1 MPNHR
6 HHIHLICD
14 SQDESLYPLLDALAI
29 HFERHAHLT
38 KDLFLV
44 GSESANYSWR
54 CIHDCD
60 CVFMLIGQSYGELNN
75 TGVSQLHISYLNAK
89 TKNKPIIALITGDQ
103 DRPRQLTDL
112 IQVVKEQ
119 VSHIFY
125 VNDSTKYQ
133 QLLADIYDVVENT
146 VSPTPKASKNTL
158 NTLLSELPNS
168 PASLPKLDPTLG
180 NTSTKTAPS
189 LQDEVLL
196 NCNAHAFRGGTLIEV
211 GFMATTTWRAILS
224 SLDKSLAFNS
234 QGLWRLL
241 NTLITPQAMPA
252 VQRSHPMVHAI
263 SRCQVTKADIVWV
276 QDELQSSGWIIPSPM
291 PTAGKPTWRISET
304 AKKALGIV

>member
-1 MPNHR
+1 
-6 HHIHLICD
+6 
-14 SQDESLYPLLDALAI
+14 
-29 HFERHAHLT
+29 
-38 KDLFLV
+38 
-44 GSESANYSWR
+44 
-54 CIHDCD
+54 
-60 CVFMLIGQSYGELNN
+60 MLIGQSYGELNN

-89 TKNKPIIALITGDQ
+89 TKNKPIIALITDDQ

-125 VNDSTKYQ
+125 VNNATKHQ
-133 QLLADIYDVVENT
+133 QLLADVYDIIENT
-146 VSPTPKASKNTL
+146 FTPKTPLKST
-158 NTLLSELPNS
+158 
-168 PASLPKLDPTLG
+168 
-180 NTSTKTAPS
+180 TSTISTQTVSDLPSSLSSLTSMPRYEPTFGTAGGKPVPS

-224 SLDKSLAFNS
+224 SLDKSLAFNG
-234 QGLWRLL
+234 QGLWRVL

-276 QDELQSSGWIIPSPM
+276 QDELQSSGWIIPSPT
-291 PTAGKPTWRISET
+291 PSAGKPTWRISET